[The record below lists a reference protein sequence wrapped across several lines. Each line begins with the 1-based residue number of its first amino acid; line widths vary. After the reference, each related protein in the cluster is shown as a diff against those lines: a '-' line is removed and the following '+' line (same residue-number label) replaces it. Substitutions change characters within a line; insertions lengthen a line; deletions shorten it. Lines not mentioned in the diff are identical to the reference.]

1 MPAVP
6 MKIQGV
12 RFSRLPNS
20 TPITIPTNAKTEL
33 KEIKEIEE
41 IEEIEE
47 IKEIEKLRLF
57 ENTGEAA

>member
-1 MPAVP
+1 

-41 IEEIEE
+41 T
-47 IKEIEKLRLF
+47 KTLL
-57 ENTGEAA
+57 ENTREAA